1 MFIVEL
7 NSLWFLTG
15 QTGHC
20 IWHTSYV
27 SVGHFISLYNF
38 SETVSEELK
47 LKLGF

>member
-1 MFIVEL
+1 MVF
-7 NSLWFLTG
+7 TG

-38 SETVSEELK
+38 SETEQKKFDLSLVFCK
-47 LKLGF
+47 NP